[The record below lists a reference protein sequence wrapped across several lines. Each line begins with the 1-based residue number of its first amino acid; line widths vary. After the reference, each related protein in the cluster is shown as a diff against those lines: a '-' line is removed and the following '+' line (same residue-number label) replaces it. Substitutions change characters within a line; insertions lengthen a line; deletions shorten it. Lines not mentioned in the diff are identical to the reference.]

1 MEGRGMY
8 NTKVLIDAYI
18 TYARD
23 VAVALGADPQ
33 LAYSDMYEMVRFERE
48 ISKVILFC
56 NFIKA
61 NVMRSVYF
69 RLTL

>member
-1 MEGRGMY
+1 MY

-33 LAYSDMYEMVRFERE
+33 LAYSDMYEMVRLERE
-48 ISKVILFC
+48 ISKVILFLELS
-56 NFIKA
+56 K
-61 NVMRSVYF
+61 
-69 RLTL
+69 LL

>member
-1 MEGRGMY
+1 MY

-33 LAYSDMYEMVRFERE
+33 LAYSDMYEMVRLERE
-48 ISKVILFC
+48 ISKVILFLELSKLLQC
-56 NFIKA
+56 RVIIIISSSSN
-61 NVMRSVYF
+61 SYD
-69 RLTL
+69 